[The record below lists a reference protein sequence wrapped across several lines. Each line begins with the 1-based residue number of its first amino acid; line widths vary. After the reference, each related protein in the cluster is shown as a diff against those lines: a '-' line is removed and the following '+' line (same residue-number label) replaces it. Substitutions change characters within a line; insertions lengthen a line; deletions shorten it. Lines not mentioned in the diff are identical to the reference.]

1 MILRKGREIMVRDL
15 PPVIP
20 SVWTVTQRDHATL
33 SPWPLVHVAGGGLKT
48 IKEFV
53 KPLLDAKKTV
63 WIHPDMIA
71 GLAKDRE
78 GLEVIHSLIHPS
90 AITTSNLA
98 LARQVTQLR
107 LTLVLR
113 VFIHD
118 TQSLESSLAA
128 IDRLRPDVVCCL
140 PAVVYPLI
148 RQELNQRGIPV
159 VAAGLVRSLLTRD
172 HLIEMGASVEIGQAK
187 LWSQ

>member
-1 MILRKGREIMVRDL
+1 MRRGL
-15 PPVIP
+15 PPIIP
-20 SVWTVTQRDHATL
+20 SVWSITQRDHAVL

-53 KPLLDAKKTV
+53 QPLKDAGKTL
-63 WIHPDMIA
+63 WIHPDMIT
-71 GLAKDRE
+71 GLGKDRE
-78 GLEVIHSLIHPS
+78 GIEVIQALIRPD
-90 AITTSNLA
+90 AVATSNLT
-98 LARQVTQLR
+98 LAHHVRQLR
-107 LTLVLR
+107 LKLVLR

-128 IDRLRPDVVCCL
+128 IDRFNPEVLCCL

-159 VAAGLVRSLLTRD
+159 VAAGLVRSPLTRD
-172 HLIEMGASVEIGQAK
+172 HLIEMGTSVEIGQPA

>member
-1 MILRKGREIMVRDL
+1 MVQDL
-15 PPVIP
+15 PPIIP
-20 SVWTVTQRDHATL
+20 SVWTIAQRDHAVL

-53 KPLLDAKKTV
+53 QPLVNAQKTI

-78 GLEVIHSLIHPS
+78 GLDVLNALTAPA
-90 AITTSNLA
+90 AIATSNLT
-98 LARQVTQLR
+98 LAHQVRQLR
-107 LTLVLR
+107 LKLVLR

-128 IDRLRPDVVCCL
+128 VDRLKPDVLCCL

-148 RQELNQRGIPV
+148 RHELNQRGIPV

-172 HLIEMGASVEIGQAK
+172 HLIEMGATVEIGQPA
-187 LWSQ
+187 LWSL

>member
-1 MILRKGREIMVRDL
+1 MIRNL

-20 SVWTVTQRDHATL
+20 SVWTIPQRDHAVL

-53 KPLLDAKKTV
+53 QPLYDAQKTI

-78 GLEVIHSLIHPS
+78 GLEVLNAMISPA
-90 AITTSNLA
+90 AITTSNLT
-98 LARQVTQLR
+98 LAQHVRQLR
-107 LTLVLR
+107 LKLVLR

-128 IDRLRPDVVCCL
+128 VDRLQPDVLCCL
-140 PAVVYPLI
+140 PGVVYPIL
-148 RQELNQRGIPV
+148 RHELNQRGIPV
-159 VAAGLVRSLLTRD
+159 VAAGLVRTLITRD
-172 HLIEMGASVEIGQAK
+172 HLIEMGASVEIGQPA
-187 LWSQ
+187 LWSP